1 MPKYVNECPKFA
13 AANVILSS
21 VHPFHSDCVDVMTD
35 RSCSVVT
42 GGAGA
47 DVRNKGTEYQN
58 FDPSTCARVFI
69 SEDRGPAGDVKAL
82 SALDKLR
89 PPVL

>member
-1 MPKYVNECPKFA
+1 MGE
-13 AANVILSS
+13 
-21 VHPFHSDCVDVMTD
+21 
-35 RSCSVVT
+35 
-42 GGAGA
+42 

-58 FDPSTCARVFI
+58 FDPSTCARVFTN
-69 SEDRGPAGDVKAL
+69 EDRGPAGDVKAL